1 MQDYFTK
8 MAADD
13 KFQELSSLS
22 NEMVDLK
29 MIIENILNKFE
40 RLNSKIDASK
50 TIKVPSDAISIT
62 KIERK
67 VTSPAQHSE

>member
-1 MQDYFTK
+1 

-13 KFQELSSLS
+13 KFQELRSLS

-29 MIIENILNKFE
+29 MSIENILNKFE
-40 RLNSKIDASK
+40 RLKSKIDASK
-50 TIKVPSDAISIT
+50 VIKVPSDAISIT

-67 VTSPAQHSE
+67 ITSPAQHSE